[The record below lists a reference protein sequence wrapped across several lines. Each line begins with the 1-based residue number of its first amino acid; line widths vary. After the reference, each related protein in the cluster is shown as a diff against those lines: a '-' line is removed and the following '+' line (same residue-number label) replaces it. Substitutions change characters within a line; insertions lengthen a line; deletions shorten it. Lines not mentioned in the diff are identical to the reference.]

1 MDVAKSRIKR
11 DPLAEQ
17 EIEKVHTPGVKD
29 IESLAK
35 FLGVKEYQTM
45 KASVFF
51 RADNEKTVLVFIRET
66 SR

>member
-1 MDVAKSRIKR
+1 VTPAAIKSNMDVAKSRIKR

-35 FLGVKEYQTM
+35 FFGSK
-45 KASVFF
+45 KSI
-51 RADNEKTVLVFIRET
+51 KP
-66 SR
+66 